1 MNQLYALIA
10 IITALGLAFW
20 RYDYVND
27 DRVRLQ
33 EELSSANGIITT
45 ERENAQDAA
54 NRALAN
60 SIEEVKIE
68 EEYNRMRDCIDN
80 KSCGVVVRWKS
91 CPPVSGS
98 AADKSSTTETV
109 AELERQ
115 FQQDANY
122 HKFVIRQWE
131 QRVKALEAD
140 LIARSAHGACQ
151 PKP

>member
-1 MNQLYALIA
+1 MSQLYTLIA
-10 IITALGLAFW
+10 LITALGLAFW

-27 DRVRLQ
+27 DRERLQ
-33 EELSSANGIITT
+33 QELSSANGIITT

-91 CPPVSGS
+91 CPIP
-98 AADKSSTTETV
+98 E
-109 AELERQ
+109 
-115 FQQDANY
+115 
-122 HKFVIRQWE
+122 
-131 QRVKALEAD
+131 
-140 LIARSAHGACQ
+140 
-151 PKP
+151 

>member
-10 IITALGLAFW
+10 LIAALGLAFW

-27 DRVRLQ
+27 DRERLKA
-33 EELSSANGIITT
+33 ELSSANGIIAT
-45 ERENAQDAA
+45 ERENAQGAA

-68 EEYNRMRDCIDN
+68 EEYNRMRDCIYN

-91 CPPVSGS
+91 CPPVPGS

-115 FQQDANY
+115 FQQDVNY
-122 HKFVIRQWE
+122 NKFVIEQWK
-131 QRVKALEAD
+131 QRVAALQED
-140 LIARSAHGACQ
+140 LIARSAPGACQ

>member
-1 MNQLYALIA
+1 MNRLYLTLALIVA
-10 IITALGLAFW
+10 AGLAYL
-20 RYDYVND
+20 RYDYVSD
-27 DRVRLQ
+27 DRERLQ
-33 EELSSANGIITT
+33 AELSSANGIITA

-91 CPPVSGS
+91 CPPVPG
-98 AADKSSTTETV
+98 ATADKSSTTETV

-122 HKFVIRQWE
+122 HKFIIKQWE

-140 LIARSAHGACQ
+140 LIARSAPGACQ